1 MIFGYARVSRKE
13 QNIERQIRNILAY
26 DSSARLYEEA
36 FTGTKV
42 EGRKEFEK
50 LLKMVKSGDTIVFDS
65 VSRMLRNAEE
75 GKNLYFELM
84 NKGITLVFLK
94 EPYINTAVYQKAV
107 SRKIDSTGHKIADLY
122 INATNEAIKILAEDQ
137 IEIAFNQAEKEVKDL
152 QQRTKEGIETAKR
165 EGKQIGQ
172 VKGAKLVTKKSVEMK
187 EKIKK
192 LLPTHSDKEIM
203 ELTGLARNTYYKYK
217 KELIF

>member
-13 QNIERQIRNILAY
+13 QNITRQIRNILAY
-26 DSSARLYEEA
+26 DSSAKIYEEA

-50 LLKMVKSGDTIVFDS
+50 LLKTIKDGDIVIFDS
-65 VSRMLRNAEE
+65 VSRMSRNADD
-75 GKNLYFELM
+75 GKTLYFDLM
-84 NKGITLVFLK
+84 NRGIHLIFLK
-94 EPYINTAVYQKAV
+94 EPYINTEVYQKAV
-107 SRKIDSTGHKIADLY
+107 SRKIDITGNKIADLY
-122 INATNEAIKILAEDQ
+122 IEATNEAIRILAEEQ

-152 QQRTKEGIETAKR
+152 QQRTKEGLETAKR

-172 VKGAKLVTKKSVEMK
+172 AKGAKLVTKKSVEMK
-187 EKIKK
+187 EKIQK

-217 KELIF
+217 KEMII